1 MTHEEIIDEL
11 NDLIK
16 LDFDAVQAYNQAIE
30 EIDVPTI
37 RNELTSFRTDHERHV
52 TELTNIVRRYGGEP
66 AEQSRDVTGF
76 LIEGITAVRSKMGT
90 EGALNAMRSNEQ
102 LTNRE
107 YQNAV
112 SLDLPMDIL
121 AELEANFF
129 DEQRHLQ
136 YIEQTIN
143 GRMWEP
149 SEARYH

>member
-1 MTHEEIIDEL
+1 MTHDEIIDDL
-11 NDLIK
+11 NDLIQ
-16 LDFDAVQAYNQAIE
+16 LDFDAVQAYTQAID

-37 RNELTSFRTDHERHV
+37 RDELMHFRTDHDRHV
-52 TELTNIVRRYGGEP
+52 TGLTSIVRRYGGRP
-66 AEQSRDVTGF
+66 VEQSRDFKGF
-76 LIEGITAVRSKMGT
+76 LIEGLTAVRSKMGT
-90 EGALNAMRSNEQ
+90 ENALNAMRSNEQ

-107 YQNAV
+107 YQEAV
-112 SLDLPMDIL
+112 RKDYPMDIL
-121 AELEANFF
+121 SELEANFA